1 MGATG
6 NEEYHLGDY
15 SKAGLSKAKSGVET
29 VVQRAT
35 GNEEYQFG
43 DYSKALASKA
53 KSGVEAVGQQLVSVG
68 QQIDDVSQAAASQAQ
83 DVDYFLQDVASK
95 AKSGVETVVQQT
107 GDYSKAAASKIET
120 GIQRATGN
128 EEYHLGD
135 YSKAGLSKAKSGV
148 ETLICRATGTEESA
162 DSTK

>member
-1 MGATG
+1 M
-6 NEEYHLGDY
+6 
-15 SKAGLSKAKSGVET
+15 GVET

-43 DYSKALASKA
+43 DYSTALASKA

-95 AKSGVETVVQQT
+95 AKSGVETVVQ
-107 GDYSKAAASKIET
+107 
-120 GIQRATGN
+120 RATGN
-128 EEYHLGD
+128 EEYQFGD
-135 YSKAGLSKAKSGV
+135 YSKAAFSKAKSGV

>member
-1 MGATG
+1 MGAQEPFWLKKFGSCKLKSQGSIIAESLPIMSKILASVKSGVETFVQKATG

-43 DYSKALASKA
+43 DYSKAA
-53 KSGVEAVGQQLVSVG
+53 
-68 QQIDDVSQAAASQAQ
+68 
-83 DVDYFLQDVASK
+83 F
-95 AKSGVETVVQQT
+95 
-107 GDYSKAAASKIET
+107 
-120 GIQRATGN
+120 
-128 EEYHLGD
+128 
-135 YSKAGLSKAKSGV
+135 SKAKSGV